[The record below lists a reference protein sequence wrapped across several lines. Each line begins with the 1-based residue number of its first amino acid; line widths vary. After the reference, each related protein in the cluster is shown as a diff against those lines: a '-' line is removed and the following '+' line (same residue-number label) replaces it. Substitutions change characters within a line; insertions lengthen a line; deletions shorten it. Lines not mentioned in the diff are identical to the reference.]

1 MASSEYQWILAL
13 VIPFLRELN
22 FRIIYTV
29 LIKAPKVKDGKMAV
43 IIGINAYSALYVA
56 IKLGHTATQ
65 TTSVL
70 ILSIDFILNIYSSL
84 MIINKHRSTA
94 VDISSIT
101 RHLKEMDYLVSKLIL
116 IELLEVLVPV
126 SYVITVLIAYYGPN
140 AEILGNI
147 RNDYWQY
154 ESIEDIWETVKVV
167 LVMFIFDGCS
177 AIIAGCMLWKVCSID
192 VLRKTSKLICDLW
205 PIIAVNIANY
215 LNLVSIKHM
224 F

>member
-116 IELLEVLVPV
+116 IELLEVLVP
-126 SYVITVLIAYYGPN
+126 
-140 AEILGNI
+140 
-147 RNDYWQY
+147 